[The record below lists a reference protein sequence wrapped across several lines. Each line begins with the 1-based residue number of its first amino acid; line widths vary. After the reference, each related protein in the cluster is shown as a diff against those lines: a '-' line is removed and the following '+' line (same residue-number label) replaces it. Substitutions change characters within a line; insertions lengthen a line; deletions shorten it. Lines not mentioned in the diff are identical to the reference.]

1 MQRADAGALAL
12 PAAAAGL
19 LVVALLF
26 GHGSSDSRLFWIGG
40 ATILVAVAAAIWRPP
55 ALSGPA
61 LGLLLSL
68 AALAIWQALTIA
80 WSIQPARSWDY
91 ANRGL
96 VYFAFASLGVLLAGV
111 PRSWIAAGL
120 GALFT
125 LTLLVALTGKVFP
138 GIEPD
143 YARLARLRWPLA
155 YWNQLALV
163 AALTVP
169 LGLWLAGR
177 RERPLRARVAGALH
191 VYLAVVA
198 VVLTFSRFG
207 IALAVAGAIV
217 WTWLEREQHES
228 FGALVAAVPPGVV
241 VAGIALALPGIR
253 ANGATHH
260 ERARD
265 GAIFAVLVVAG
276 LAVTTAV
283 ASVAL
288 RREPDAPARRRFVRA
303 AAGAFG
309 ALVVLALVVLIVHAG
324 GPGDFVRA
332 RWHEFT
338 SAQSVNNVQ
347 RLGSASSGNRWLWWQ
362 QSWHAFTHHPGG
374 GTGAGTFGL
383 TSTVAA
389 HNSIQ
394 ATVEPHNTPLQF
406 LTETGIVGLLLYA
419 AAVASIVVGFLRG
432 PRDRPTLALAVVL
445 ALGWVH
451 SLVDID
457 WSFVATQAPLF
468 LAAGVVAAR
477 PAPAEAR
484 ARRLLALAAA
494 AVCGLAVL
502 YSLFAPWYSGR
513 RVDAFFS
520 AFGRGDLPAARAAL
534 DDAHT
539 LNPLAIEPLLLL
551 GTIDDTDRPFLDATK
566 REPRNPETW
575 YELAT
580 HYARDGKWGKALA
593 AANRSYFLDQYG
605 PAGKP
610 GKGNVLNVARC
621 HVHPDSPQCPVRG

>member
-1 MQRADAGALAL
+1 MRGADVRGALV
-12 PAAAAGL
+12 PGAAAVLCFA
-19 LVVALLF
+19 ALFLSS
-26 GHGSSDSRLFWIGG
+26 GSSESRLFWIGT
-40 ATILVAVAAAIWRPP
+40 AAVLVAAIGWALRPP
-55 ALSGPA
+55 TLDRRALVFFVA
-61 LGLLLSL
+61 F
-68 AALAIWQALTIA
+68 AAFVLWQAASIA

-191 VYLAVVA
+191 VYLAVLA

-374 GTGAGTFGL
+374 GTGAGPLGL
-383 TSTVAA
+383 T
-389 HNSIQ
+389 
-394 ATVEPHNTPLQF
+394 P
-406 LTETGIVGLLLYA
+406 
-419 AAVASIVVGFLRG
+419 
-432 PRDRPTLALAVVL
+432 
-445 ALGWVH
+445 
-451 SLVDID
+451 
-457 WSFVATQAPLF
+457 
-468 LAAGVVAAR
+468 
-477 PAPAEAR
+477 
-484 ARRLLALAAA
+484 
-494 AVCGLAVL
+494 
-502 YSLFAPWYSGR
+502 
-513 RVDAFFS
+513 
-520 AFGRGDLPAARAAL
+520 
-534 DDAHT
+534 
-539 LNPLAIEPLLLL
+539 
-551 GTIDDTDRPFLDATK
+551 
-566 REPRNPETW
+566 
-575 YELAT
+575 
-580 HYARDGKWGKALA
+580 
-593 AANRSYFLDQYG
+593 
-605 PAGKP
+605 P
-610 GKGNVLNVARC
+610 G
-621 HVHPDSPQCPVRG
+621 